1 MERIISTVIAALQ
14 DEGLN
19 AIRGYDGSELPILEE
34 PLCAVSMAD
43 AVYFPLCADSVITE
57 SASFRTTGLM
67 AESVLLIDLYDDYR
81 HGDSPCV
88 SAAILAASI
97 CSRLHDSFT
106 CGKIQ
111 LGCVHYKADYDC
123 FCCNIKI
130 PIRVYMARKDQIA

>member
-1 MERIISTVIAALQ
+1 MERIISTVIAELKNQ
-14 DEGLN
+14 GLD

-57 SASFRTTGLM
+57 SAALRSTGLM
-67 AESVLLIDLYDDYR
+67 AETVLLIDVYDDYR
-81 HGDSPCV
+81 HGDGPCV

-97 CSRLHDSFT
+97 CSRLSDSFT
-106 CGKIQ
+106 CGKIK

-130 PIRVYMARKDQIA
+130 PVRVYIARQDLIS